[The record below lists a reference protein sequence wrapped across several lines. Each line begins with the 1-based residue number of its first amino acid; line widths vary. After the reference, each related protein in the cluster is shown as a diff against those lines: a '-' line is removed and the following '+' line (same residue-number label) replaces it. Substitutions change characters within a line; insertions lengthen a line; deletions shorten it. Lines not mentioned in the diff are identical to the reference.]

1 MWYIHGMNQYETIIM
16 KTETVEDPET
26 GTKWTGM
33 QIYERLHNNVDI
45 DPENYNYLYNLACTN
60 AVLERMFHSLDL

>member
-1 MWYIHGMNQYETIIM
+1 MNQTKQLDKYEIVIL
-16 KTETVEDPET
+16 KNETVEDPET

-45 DPENYNYLYNLACTN
+45 DPENYNYLFNLACVN
-60 AVLERMFHSLDL
+60 ASLERIFQNSGL